1 MQRIFQESVCT
12 GTWLRR
18 RVQSPADGLHEAG
31 RRTHSAKP
39 GRVRGRAVFRRWWLC
54 LPVATLGAALA
65 DLCLESASDAGLFG
79 PGRFTD
85 NSNADITPALLIGLA
100 LTAGLLLRFALAAVL
115 RMRGDDVM
123 PARSIEVGGIDRDL
137 WVELC
142 ANRRRPHWTR
152 GLATFAGACYA
163 LQLVTLCGM
172 ENAEQIAVYG
182 HILGPWLWLGA
193 PAAVALTAHALVC
206 AGIIAILGVSLCS
219 VLTCVP
225 RLAQAI
231 LCYRERVPETY
242 AAWRGRCRQALCP
255 APTAAAAGRRGQR
268 SPPPLARP
276 LIVSSL

>member
-1 MQRIFQESVCT
+1 
-12 GTWLRR
+12 
-18 RVQSPADGLHEAG
+18 VQSPADGPHEAG
-31 RRTHSAKP
+31 RRTRSAKP
-39 GRVRGRAVFRRWWLC
+39 GRVRGTAVFRRWWLC

-65 DLCLESASDAGLFG
+65 DLCLESASEAGLFG
-79 PGRFTD
+79 PNRFTD
-85 NSNADITPALLIGLA
+85 NSNADIAPALLIGLA
-100 LTAGLLLRFALAAVL
+100 LTAGLLLRFALAAVVHL
-115 RMRGDDVM
+115 RGDDVTTV
-123 PARSIEVGGIDRDL
+123 RSIEAGAIDRDL
-137 WVELC
+137 RIELWGSLG
-142 ANRRRPHWTR
+142 RPHWTR

-163 LQLVTLCGM
+163 LQLVILCGM

-193 PAAVALTAHALVC
+193 PAAVALTVHALVC
-206 AGIIAILGVSLCS
+206 AGIIAILDVSLCR

-242 AAWRGRCRQALCP
+242 AAWHSRWRQALCP
-255 APTAAAAGRRGQR
+255 APTSAAAGRRGQR